1 MLSSPSSSSTAA
13 AASASAGASHSH
25 ASSGSVNLADGTAA
39 NANGNNQI
47 DDQANDRRIATVI
60 DRVDF
65 SADAAAARVY
75 SLRW

>member
-1 MLSSPSSSSTAA
+1 LNLS
-13 AASASAGASHSH
+13 
-25 ASSGSVNLADGTAA
+25 DGTAA
-39 NANGNNQI
+39 NANGSHEI
-47 DDQANDRRIATVI
+47 DAQTNDRRIATVI